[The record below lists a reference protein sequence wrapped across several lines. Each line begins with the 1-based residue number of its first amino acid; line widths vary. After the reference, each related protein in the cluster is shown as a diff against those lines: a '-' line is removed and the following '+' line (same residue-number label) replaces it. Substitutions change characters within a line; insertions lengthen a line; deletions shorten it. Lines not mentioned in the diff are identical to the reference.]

1 MIKRDS
7 SSNSLFLLPGI
18 GKPLAFAV
26 LCLGISA
33 PILAEQHSS
42 RRTQTEA
49 APAEEENETSVLVAT
64 REAPAGTTVTHEAK
78 VEEADGQGEALEPI
92 SQSSDYSPELAAT
105 GDREDSSNNF
115 GEALEKVAKTAKPA
129 DAEVMKAAKVGEAK
143 EPKFL
148 PDQSGTPSSGSA
160 RRAAAARQH
169 GAHFEPVKFQGV
181 CAGKTSKHEL
191 ITAWGE
197 PTENTTT
204 GQGEVLVFQK
214 SPFKSIEALIGDN
227 EIVSSIKVTL
237 ANPLETTQLSS
248 QLGLDKFEPVTVTD
262 ETDAPVCLAFPEKGV
277 LFMFG
282 SDEENVTPV
291 DEQSNA
297 RADTSHIAHVV
308 LQPIDACAFAFR
320 AENRLH
326 GPYAQN
332 ISDLKSAIALDPEL
346 ARAYWL
352 LARIYI
358 ATGQADLADAA
369 TAEACDIEPK
379 NASFQLCR
387 AASRELLGEYDDA
400 VLGVRAVLDRE
411 DLSPI
416 DRAQALH
423 LMGHLASFGDK
434 EIGAKTVPFET
445 KAIEIAD
452 KLASSKDGRER
463 RAAKQLLIEAHL
475 AIAEEVARQTYN
487 DKSEALSQ
495 WIGRASGLAEDFITK
510 DNGSIELR
518 LLIAQHA
525 LGALANIKPTLDPAP
540 WISEAEDAAKAL
552 LTQSDDELWQQR
564 VKWELGIAYLH
575 ALRVD
580 HTRRQTEPALKYGQ
594 LAIDNMAVG
603 ASARQAV
610 HGSEQLVGQLYFQ
623 MGAVYAV
630 HKLDH
635 TKAAQ
640 WYEKAAPLLTGKR
653 PVSELYAPRREGE
666 MLVSMGV
673 SYWQL
678 GNQTKALDLT
688 QSGVA
693 LIEAAVK
700 SGVLSKSTLGVPY
713 NNLATMYQQMGEK
726 TNAAKYAELAKG
738 IPAATSA
745 STTDA
750 KPQQLQQ
757 PRVGRR
763 SMQNT
768 RTR

>member
-7 SSNSLFLLPGI
+7 SSNSVSLLPGI

-42 RRTQTEA
+42 RRNQTAA
-49 APAEEENETSVLVAT
+49 APAESENETSVLVAT
-64 REAPAGTTVTHEAK
+64 RETPAGTTVMHEAK
-78 VEEADGQGEALEPI
+78 VEEAGGEGEALEPI
-92 SQSSDYSPELAAT
+92 SQSSDYSPELATT
-105 GDREDSSNNF
+105 GDREESSNNF
-115 GEALEKVAKTAKPA
+115 GEALEKVAKTTKPA
-129 DAEVMKAAKVGEAK
+129 DAEVVKAAKVADAK

-148 PDQSGTPSSGSA
+148 PEQSETPSSGTA

-169 GAHFEPVKFQGV
+169 AAHFEPVKFQGV

-197 PTENTTT
+197 PAENTTT

-214 SPFKSIEALIGDN
+214 SPFKSIETLIGDN

-237 ANPLETTQLSS
+237 ANPLETKQLAG

-262 ETDAPVCLAFPEKGV
+262 ETDAPICLAFPEKGV

-282 SDEENVTPV
+282 ADENVTPV
-291 DEQSNA
+291 DEQTDVK
-297 RADTSHIAHVV
+297 ADTSHIAHVV

-326 GPYAQN
+326 GPYAEN
-332 ISDLKSAIALDPEL
+332 ISDLKAAIALDPEL
-346 ARAYWL
+346 GRAYWL
-352 LARIYI
+352 LARIYV

-423 LMGHLASFGDK
+423 QMGHLASFGDK

-463 RAAKQLLIEAHL
+463 RAAKQLLVEAHL

-525 LGALANIKPTLDPAP
+525 LSALANIKPTLDPAP
-540 WISEAEDAAKAL
+540 WVTEAEEAAKTL

-575 ALRVD
+575 ALRVE
-580 HTRRQTEPALKYGQ
+580 HTRRQTEPALKFGQ
-594 LAIDNMAVG
+594 LAIDNMSVG
-603 ASARQAV
+603 ASSRQAV

-688 QSGVA
+688 QSGVV

-700 SGVLSKSTLGVPY
+700 SGVLSKGTLGVPY

-726 TNAAKYAELAKG
+726 ANAAKYAELAKG
-738 IPAATSA
+738 IPAASA
-745 STTDA
+745 STTEV
-750 KPQQLQQ
+750 KQKQPQQ

-763 SMQNT
+763 SMQNS

>member
-7 SSNSLFLLPGI
+7 SSISVIFTLGI
-18 GKPLAFAV
+18 AGPLASAV

-42 RRTQTEA
+42 RRAHTAA
-49 APAEEENETSVLVAT
+49 APAEDEESVLVAT
-64 REAPAGTTVTHEAK
+64 REAPAGTTTTHEAK
-78 VEEADGQGEALEPI
+78 VSEADGEALEPI
-92 SQSSDYSPELAAT
+92 SQSSDYSPDLAAG
-105 GDREDSSNNF
+105 GDREEGSGSFED
-115 GEALEKVAKTAKPA
+115 ALTKVAQPTKQAKAPEA
-129 DAEVMKAAKVGEAK
+129 KATSATDAE

-148 PDQSGTPSSGSA
+148 PEPSGTPSSGSA

-169 GAHFEPVKFQGV
+169 SAHYEPVKFQGV

-191 ITAWGE
+191 VTAWGQ
-197 PTENTTT
+197 PTENTETA
-204 GQGEVLVFQK
+204 QGEVLVFEK
-214 SPFKSIEALIGDN
+214 APFKSIEALIGGN
-227 EIVSSIKVTL
+227 EIVASIKVTL
-237 ANPLETTQLSS
+237 ANPLETKQLAT
-248 QLGLDKFEPVTVTD
+248 QLGLDKFEAVTVID
-262 ETDAPVCLAFPEKGV
+262 ETDTPICQAFPEKGV
-277 LFMFG
+277 LFMF
-282 SDEENVTPV
+282 DADENVTPV
-291 DEQSNA
+291 DDKAEPKPN
-297 RADTSHIAHVV
+297 TSHIAHVV

-332 ISDLKSAIALDPEL
+332 IHDLKSAIALDSEL
-346 ARAYWL
+346 GRAYWL
-352 LARIYI
+352 LAKIYL

-379 NASFQLCR
+379 SASFQLCR

-400 VLGVRAVLDRE
+400 VLGVRSVLDRE
-411 DLSPI
+411 DLAPL

-423 LMGHLASFGDK
+423 QMGHLASFGDK
-434 EIGAKTVPFET
+434 DIGSKTIPFET

-452 KLASSKDGRER
+452 KLALSKDGRER
-463 RAAKQLLIEAHL
+463 RAAKQLLVEAHL
-475 AIAEEVARQTYN
+475 SIAEEVARQSYN
-487 DKSEALSQ
+487 EKSEALSQ
-495 WIGRASGLAEDFITK
+495 WIGRASGLAEDFISK

-518 LLIAQHA
+518 LIIAQHA
-525 LGALANIKPTLDPAP
+525 LSTLASIKPTLDPAP
-540 WISEAEDAAKAL
+540 WVAEAEEAAKTL
-552 LTQSDDELWQQR
+552 LAQSDDEMWQQR

-594 LAIDNMAVG
+594 LAIDNMAIG
-603 ASARQAV
+603 ASSRQAV

-635 TKAAQ
+635 AKAAQ
-640 WYEKAAPLLTGKR
+640 WYEKSAPLLIGKR

-678 GNQTKALDLT
+678 GNQTKALDIT
-688 QSGVA
+688 QSGVS

-700 SGVLSKSTLGVPY
+700 CGVLSKSTLSVPY
-713 NNLATMYQQMGEK
+713 TNLSTMYQQMGEK
-726 TNAAKYAELAKG
+726 TNAAKYAELAKSV
-738 IPAATSA
+738 PSSSA
-745 STTDA
+745 SASEA
-750 KPQQLQQ
+750 KQQQSPQQ
-757 PRVGRR
+757 PRVGRNQMR
-763 SMQNT
+763 MT